1 MFLATAIFPILLR
14 ASSQTASL
22 ASPRAVPA
30 NLFQP
35 VPTDASAAAP
45 RVPSKAVLLARFP
58 AGHYSGD
65 LGNFGY
71 VRESTSFWTS
81 TTAGTLYY
89 SDAIHLNNRDRK
101 ASLVTPDRRNGFSIR
116 CLMD

>member
-1 MFLATAIFPILLR
+1 MLLEKNR
-14 ASSQTASL
+14 LCYGSVCYFFC
-22 ASPRAVPA
+22 SPV
-30 NLFQP
+30 
-35 VPTDASAAAP
+35 TKMD
-45 RVPSKAVLLARFP
+45 
-58 AGHYSGD
+58 
-65 LGNFGY
+65 